1 MTEYIAANVGD
12 ADRWGS
18 TVSRQE
24 RADGYA
30 EHARIGEELVQ
41 RGHQV
46 TGGAGLHP
54 TTEEEAS

>member
-1 MTEYIAANVGD
+1 MTEYRAANVGD
-12 ADRWGS
+12 ADRWWS
-18 TVSRQE
+18 TMSRQE

-30 EHARIGEELVQ
+30 KHAHFGEELVK
-41 RGHQV
+41 RGHQD